1 VRLRAI
7 PSHDLT
13 SVPTYL
19 PSDLYF
25 FEIDHPCQFEVDNAL
40 VEEGDHTLGAE
51 VCRYRAEHMKMK
63 SALAAMKD
71 AQKRYYDAL
80 IECQDSIRYLEGA
93 DTLECIMNING
104 MLIRD
109 GLEQFKERSKMR
121 EGWAS
126 SAV

>member
-1 VRLRAI
+1 M

-13 SVPTYL
+13 TVPTYL

-25 FEIDHPCQFEVDNAL
+25 FEIDHSCRFEIDDTL

-63 SALAAMKD
+63 SALASMED
-71 AQKRYYDAL
+71 AQRRYYDAL
-80 IECQDSIRYLEGA
+80 MECQDSIRYLEGA
-93 DTLECIMNING
+93 DALERIMNLNG

-109 GLEQFKERSKMR
+109 GLEQFKE
-121 EGWAS
+121 
-126 SAV
+126 